1 MPVPQAETPMMRQF
15 HAIKKEHPD
24 KILFYRMGDFYEMF
38 GEDAV
43 ISAKVLQIALTSR
56 DRKRENSIP
65 MCGIP
70 YRAFEPYLNK
80 MTAAGYK
87 VAICEQMEDPAK
99 VKGLVERQIV
109 RVVTPGTT
117 VSPQLIEAD
126 RNHYLLALLGSMRS
140 RMLGAAFVDV
150 STGEFE
156 VCEFRYEE
164 LSRFYDF
171 VSLIQPREILLAQSR
186 SEAETQFLEELT
198 SRILQLVGIGSDG
211 GANETTEQLFNF
223 LDPYSF
229 DFDSAEKRLKTHFR
243 TLNLAGFGIDQ
254 MPHAVASAGALLHYL
269 EETQKCSLVHL
280 NAIRRHRF
288 DESMLLDESSV
299 VNLELFENQSGQ
311 RQHTLYA
318 VLNRTL
324 TPMGARL
331 LRQWLRQP
339 LLDLDQVN
347 MRLDAIDAFRNQFM
361 LCAEFRAVLKM
372 IQDLPR
378 IMGRISLPVAGIA
391 DLVALRESL
400 HPLQKI
406 PKFFKEFDT
415 PLINQIASDF
425 DSLEELE
432 VFLEEQLLEEPSN
445 RLREGGFIAVGVSEE
460 LDELR
465 RISQNTKQFLNEM
478 LVREKKRTGISSL
491 KISFNKVFGY
501 YMEVSNAHKDAVP
514 EDYLRKQTLVNAE
527 RYITQELKE
536 FEEKILT
543 AEERIGEL
551 EYSLFL
557 ELKEKLMLQ
566 SQRVQKTASEIAVLD
581 VLAGWADLAEHL
593 NYKRP
598 VLRPMN
604 TERFMEFRACRHPV
618 IEQIDLGEVFVPND
632 LLLEQQGNR
641 IMLITGPNMAG
652 KSTYMRQIALN
663 VLMAQCG
670 CFVPAEH
677 AEFSMVDRI
686 FTRVGASDNLSL
698 GQSTFMMEMNEVSAI
713 LHNASQLSLIILDEV
728 GRGTSTFDGISI
740 AWAIVENLHSLCA
753 LTLCAT
759 HYHELTA
766 LSQELEGVENFSFLV
781 EEEGEDIVFLRKL
794 IEGEANK
801 SYGVQVARLAGL
813 PDAVVRRAG
822 EMMIELEDHSVL
834 SHMPAPPETSSG
846 KGGQNHKDLKND
858 FTDELL
864 ERGRSYQRQKPADEF
879 QQLSLFMEEPAY
891 LEELRKLQINDM
903 TPLEALNYLDQLKK
917 KIQPSGN

>member
-1 MPVPQAETPMMRQF
+1 
-15 HAIKKEHPD
+15 
-24 KILFYRMGDFYEMF
+24 
-38 GEDAV
+38 
-43 ISAKVLQIALTSR
+43 
-56 DRKRENSIP
+56 
-65 MCGIP
+65 
-70 YRAFEPYLNK
+70 
-80 MTAAGYK
+80 
-87 VAICEQMEDPAK
+87 
-99 VKGLVERQIV
+99 
-109 RVVTPGTT
+109 
-117 VSPQLIEAD
+117 
-126 RNHYLLALLGSMRS
+126 
-140 RMLGAAFVDV
+140 
-150 STGEFE
+150 
-156 VCEFRYEE
+156 
-164 LSRFYDF
+164 
-171 VSLIQPREILLAQSR
+171 
-186 SEAETQFLEELT
+186 
-198 SRILQLVGIGSDG
+198 
-211 GANETTEQLFNF
+211 
-223 LDPYSF
+223 
-229 DFDSAEKRLKTHFR
+229 
-243 TLNLAGFGIDQ
+243 
-254 MPHAVASAGALLHYL
+254 
-269 EETQKCSLVHL
+269 
-280 NAIRRHRF
+280 
-288 DESMLLDESSV
+288 
-299 VNLELFENQSGQ
+299 
-311 RQHTLYA
+311 
-318 VLNRTL
+318 
-324 TPMGARL
+324 
-331 LRQWLRQP
+331 
-339 LLDLDQVN
+339 
-347 MRLDAIDAFRNQFM
+347 
-361 LCAEFRAVLKM
+361 
-372 IQDLPR
+372 
-378 IMGRISLPVAGIA
+378 
-391 DLVALRESL
+391 
-400 HPLQKI
+400 
-406 PKFFKEFDT
+406 
-415 PLINQIASDF
+415 
-425 DSLEELE
+425 
-432 VFLEEQLLEEPSN
+432 
-445 RLREGGFIAVGVSEE
+445 
-460 LDELR
+460 
-465 RISQNTKQFLNEM
+465 
-478 LVREKKRTGISSL
+478 
-491 KISFNKVFGY
+491 
-501 YMEVSNAHKDAVP
+501 
-514 EDYLRKQTLVNAE
+514 
-527 RYITQELKE
+527 
-536 FEEKILT
+536 
-543 AEERIGEL
+543 
-551 EYSLFL
+551 
-557 ELKEKLMLQ
+557 MLQ

-632 LLLEQQGNR
+632 LLLEEQGNR

-686 FTRVGASDNLSL
+686 FTRAGASDNLSL

-740 AWAIVENLHSLCA
+740 AWAIVENLHSLGA

-917 KIQPSGN
+917 IIQSSGN

>member
-1 MPVPQAETPMMRQF
+1 
-15 HAIKKEHPD
+15 
-24 KILFYRMGDFYEMF
+24 
-38 GEDAV
+38 
-43 ISAKVLQIALTSR
+43 
-56 DRKRENSIP
+56 
-65 MCGIP
+65 
-70 YRAFEPYLNK
+70 
-80 MTAAGYK
+80 
-87 VAICEQMEDPAK
+87 
-99 VKGLVERQIV
+99 
-109 RVVTPGTT
+109 
-117 VSPQLIEAD
+117 
-126 RNHYLLALLGSMRS
+126 
-140 RMLGAAFVDV
+140 
-150 STGEFE
+150 
-156 VCEFRYEE
+156 
-164 LSRFYDF
+164 
-171 VSLIQPREILLAQSR
+171 
-186 SEAETQFLEELT
+186 
-198 SRILQLVGIGSDG
+198 
-211 GANETTEQLFNF
+211 
-223 LDPYSF
+223 
-229 DFDSAEKRLKTHFR
+229 
-243 TLNLAGFGIDQ
+243 
-254 MPHAVASAGALLHYL
+254 
-269 EETQKCSLVHL
+269 
-280 NAIRRHRF
+280 
-288 DESMLLDESSV
+288 
-299 VNLELFENQSGQ
+299 
-311 RQHTLYA
+311 
-318 VLNRTL
+318 
-324 TPMGARL
+324 
-331 LRQWLRQP
+331 
-339 LLDLDQVN
+339 
-347 MRLDAIDAFRNQFM
+347 
-361 LCAEFRAVLKM
+361 
-372 IQDLPR
+372 
-378 IMGRISLPVAGIA
+378 
-391 DLVALRESL
+391 
-400 HPLQKI
+400 
-406 PKFFKEFDT
+406 
-415 PLINQIASDF
+415 
-425 DSLEELE
+425 
-432 VFLEEQLLEEPSN
+432 
-445 RLREGGFIAVGVSEE
+445 
-460 LDELR
+460 
-465 RISQNTKQFLNEM
+465 
-478 LVREKKRTGISSL
+478 REKKRTGISSL

-632 LLLEQQGNR
+632 LLLEEQGNR

-740 AWAIVENLHSLCA
+740 AWAIVENLHSLGA

-766 LSQELEGVENFSFLV
+766 LSQELEGVENYSFLV

-879 QQLSLFMEEPAY
+879 QQPSLF
-891 LEELRKLQINDM
+891 
-903 TPLEALNYLDQLKK
+903 
-917 KIQPSGN
+917 